1 MNWLIK
7 KIPRQEIP
15 APLQEIPQP
24 PKSLYLVGELANPE
38 KENFLCIVGS
48 RKYSSYGREVV
59 EKIVSGLTGQ
69 PIVIVSGLALG
80 IDSLAHQTALQVGLK
95 TLALPGSG
103 LNQKVIYPSTNR
115 RLAEKI
121 VEAGGGLLSE
131 YEPNQM
137 ATLYTFPQRNRLM
150 AGLSKATLI
159 IEAGAKSGT
168 LITARL
174 ATEYNRD
181 VLAVP
186 GSVFSPNS
194 YGPNWLIKQGAI
206 PVTSAEDVMT
216 ALGLQTSIDNKTNL
230 NFSDLSPDE
239 KKFIELL
246 DIEPLNKEDLIA
258 KSGLKPN
265 QANITLSMMEIKGL
279 IKEAMGEI
287 YLKK

>member
-1 MNWLIK
+1 MDWLIK

-15 APLQEIPQP
+15 GPLQEIPQP
-24 PKSLYLVGELANPE
+24 PKSLYLVGELADCK
-38 KENFLCIVGS
+38 KEYLLCVVGS

-59 EKIVSGLTGQ
+59 EKIIFGLGGQ
-69 PIVIVSGLALG
+69 PITIVSGLALG
-80 IDSLAHQTALQVGLK
+80 IDSLAHQAALQVGLK

-103 LNQKVIYPSTNR
+103 LDQKVLYPSANR

-121 VEAGGGLLSE
+121 VAAGGGLLSE
-131 YEPNQM
+131 YEPNQA

-186 GSVFSPNS
+186 GSIFSPNS
-194 YGPNWLIKQGAI
+194 HGPNWLIKQGAI
-206 PVTSAEDVMT
+206 PVTSAEDVLV
-216 ALGLQTSIDNKTNL
+216 ALGLQTQEDNKVDL

-239 KKFIELL
+239 KIILELL
-246 DIEPLNKEDLIA
+246 QIESLDKEALIA
-258 KSGLKPN
+258 KLGLKPS
-265 QANITLSMMEIKGL
+265 QANITLSMMEIRGL

-287 YLKK
+287 HLKN